1 MDDSSYN
8 SSPRVG
14 VRKGLIIALIAV
26 VLIAAGFFVWF
37 YRDKLTGGAATEET
51 STSTPSS
58 LTLRPNG
65 DVTSGWNA
73 FPIASWG
80 EHFRLI
86 NEKIA
91 DDTDYIFTN
100 WTCKEDIYAFKN
112 PASEDVNETI
122 KAIDVQYRAKCLSAN
137 CAVSINTNIGGW
149 QTPQSHNVGPKW
161 ENGSSHFRGAWSGSL
176 LNDLQ
181 VKIRKSSGI
190 SQLQV
195 SQLYVDVEYTIE
207 PAPDTAVPTSP
218 PTASEPPIT
227 SAAPTRPGET
237 FEPIPDATVEPTER
251 IVEETAQPITETVD
265 EQSVLL
271 KNIELK
277 TSNNQNKQVSPNNTI
292 SLVIGE
298 TLTFTGVSLPN
309 EKLTVII
316 EPKEKDKS
324 KRTEKVSAAQDSSW
338 QYTLNPNTL
347 GLDEG
352 KYIIKAYTL
361 SEGEAHAVKLADIN
375 FKSTSDNWKYIVI
388 GILAIISIGILLWT
402 LFRNRR

>member
-26 VLIAAGFFVWF
+26 VLIAAGFFVWL
-37 YRDKLTGGAATEET
+37 YRDRLTGGAATEET

-91 DDTDYIFTN
+91 DDTDYVFTN
-100 WTCKEDIYAFKN
+100 WTCKEDIYAFEN
-112 PASEDVNETI
+112 PASEY
-122 KAIDVQYRAKCLSAN
+122 IDKTFQVIYVRYRARCLSGN

-149 QTPQSHNVGPKW
+149 QTPESYQIGPKW
-161 ENGSSHFRGAWSGSL
+161 EDGYSYFRGAWAGSL
-176 LNDLQ
+176 LNDLK

-195 SQLYVDVEYTIE
+195 SQLYVNVEYTTE
-207 PAPDTAVPTSP
+207 PASDTSVPTSP
-218 PTASEPPIT
+218 PTTSEPPIT

-237 FEPIPDATVEPTER
+237 SEPIPDATTEPTER
-251 IVEETAQPITETVD
+251 IVEETAQPTTETVD

-277 TSNNQNKQVSPNNTI
+277 TSDNQKKQVSPNNTI
-292 SLVIGE
+292 SLVVGE
-298 TLTFTGVSLPN
+298 RLTFTGVSLPN

-324 KRTEKVSAAQDSSW
+324 KRTEEVSAAQDSSW

-352 KYIIKAYTL
+352 KYIIKAYTS
-361 SEGEAHAVKLADIN
+361 SEGEAHAVQLADIN
-375 FKSTSDNWKYIVI
+375 LKSTDDNWRYIVI
-388 GILAIISIGILLWT
+388 GILAIISIGILLWA